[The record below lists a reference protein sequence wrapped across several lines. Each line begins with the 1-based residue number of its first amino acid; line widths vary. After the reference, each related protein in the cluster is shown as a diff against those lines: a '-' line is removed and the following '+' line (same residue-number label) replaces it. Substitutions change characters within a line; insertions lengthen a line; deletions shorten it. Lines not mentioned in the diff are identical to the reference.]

1 MSLMSYLADM
11 KVRAELGFVEKV
23 QDLAACGLRVVE
35 KQPGARASG
44 EPTSPVVRQSCA
56 GWVHVY
62 LVEPRVRGDRCQ
74 DTAEDK
80 RRAMHQNE
88 RRAHCQVA
96 ALSQPRVGEEERR
109 RRRAATR
116 SRRSG
121 LGRARLLRR
130 APPVSPHVPSHRSHP
145 CAVVSRNA
153 QVRRVGEI
161 PAVHDLCCVPS
172 DCRDWPRGLPGLVDR
187 AREDGSARL
196 RRYMPGS
203 ASSGRRQPGRDEPS
217 VQLPDGPAWGSSC
230 PTAPRVEVACN
241 FHSRLVCLVTCGP
254 MEAGGAQQI
263 LASMPLLAH
272 MEQGDRTRIA
282 SMLDAVS
289 FPESGSIIIREGDLG
304 ETLFF
309 VVGGEAFAEI
319 KGEVVMRYTPGDYF
333 GELSLLTGAPRK
345 ATVKAGPKGARC
357 LVLTRELFNTLDFNE
372 AMWQERQRM
381 YEVANAERIQ
391 QFFATSSDDSGDE
404 QRDDD
409 YDTPAEGIP
418 PASEQMLVAE
428 VTQLTAANAE
438 LRQQLSKAKLEIEQT
453 EARNQK
459 LLAFQQELITSI
471 GSVRDAQAALENS
484 SRAYDTS
491 VQVRVEA
498 SAEEVAV
505 LTSANATL
513 SAALKGLVDRTQ
525 SALLIARGHQ
535 KQQPATREDADAVV
549 NATLRNEVAKR
560 EQQVRDLEAALRDA
574 HRQHAKREWL
584 VRGAVDAR
592 STAHH
597 RLYTSSQDL
606 ASAGYMP
613 DHMTPQHRYEDAM
626 DDSRVFDMRSDRQ
639 SVEKMRVNAAGNVA
653 PLALDDTMS
662 STEELMELVDLVR
675 KEF

>member
-1 MSLMSYLADM
+1 
-11 KVRAELGFVEKV
+11 
-23 QDLAACGLRVVE
+23 
-35 KQPGARASG
+35 
-44 EPTSPVVRQSCA
+44 
-56 GWVHVY
+56 
-62 LVEPRVRGDRCQ
+62 
-74 DTAEDK
+74 
-80 RRAMHQNE
+80 
-88 RRAHCQVA
+88 
-96 ALSQPRVGEEERR
+96 
-109 RRRAATR
+109 
-116 SRRSG
+116 
-121 LGRARLLRR
+121 
-130 APPVSPHVPSHRSHP
+130 
-145 CAVVSRNA
+145 
-153 QVRRVGEI
+153 
-161 PAVHDLCCVPS
+161 
-172 DCRDWPRGLPGLVDR
+172 
-187 AREDGSARL
+187 
-196 RRYMPGS
+196 
-203 ASSGRRQPGRDEPS
+203 
-217 VQLPDGPAWGSSC
+217 
-230 PTAPRVEVACN
+230 
-241 FHSRLVCLVTCGP
+241 

-428 VTQLTAANAE
+428 VTQLTGANAE

-459 LLAFQQELITSI
+459 LLAFQQELISSI